1 MFLVYNIIVQ
11 NGTLSAD
18 FAAFW
23 DALFDIARGIWYL
36 GTRDPGDYG
45 CFFFVFFSVRCIL
58 KAHETKRKWTN
69 SVRMTLHGLREYHQA
84 PNTHRVLVRYPPLT
98 CNTTL

>member
-1 MFLVYNIIVQ
+1 MAHFQRILPHFGMHFSTSPVV
-11 NGTLSAD
+11 S
-18 FAAFW
+18 
-23 DALFDIARGIWYL
+23 GIWYL